1 MNDVN
6 QVIAIIGGL
15 IVLVTFIGS
24 AAVFIRGSVYKGAIT
39 ALQSTVDTQDK
50 NIKAQEQRIISLE
63 QAEIANKA
71 TIESLK
77 RENGIL
83 LAERPS
89 ADVLHDLND
98 KLEMHHKTTIRL
110 LEELNV

>member
-1 MNDVN
+1 MEIDQAV
-6 QVIAIIGGL
+6 ALIGGL
-15 IVLVTFIGS
+15 ILLATFVGS
-24 AAVFIRGSVYKGAIT
+24 SAVFIRGSVYKGAIT
-39 ALQSTVDTQDK
+39 ALQTTVDSQDK
-50 NIKAQEQRIISLE
+50 NIKAQEQRIIHLE

-71 TIESLK
+71 TIDSLK
-77 RENGIL
+77 RENSIL

>member
-1 MNDVN
+1 MDNIN
-6 QVIAIIGGL
+6 QTAAIIGSL
-15 IVLVTFIGS
+15 ILLATFVG
-24 AAVFIRGSVYKGAIT
+24 AAAQFVRGSVYKGAIA
-39 ALQSTVDTQDK
+39 ALQSTVDTQDR

-83 LAERPS
+83 LSERPS